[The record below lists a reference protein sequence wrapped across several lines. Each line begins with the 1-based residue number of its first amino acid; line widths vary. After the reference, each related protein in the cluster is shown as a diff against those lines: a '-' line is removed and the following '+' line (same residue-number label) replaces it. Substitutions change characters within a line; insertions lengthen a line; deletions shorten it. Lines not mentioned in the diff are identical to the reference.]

1 MKVIAAVLVA
11 IGCVILIGLLAF
23 MGTEVSKLTQL
34 GPCMSKASGSV
45 AELANLPVIFQ
56 NKTIELQ
63 EEIQVKLPQELQNKT
78 QEIQAKL
85 QSDPL
90 NAASLLAQQMK
101 ATQEIEAKKTNLT
114 TQIAEMGESLKSE
127 TCKLGKMIP
136 AQFVGCASDVENNFL
151 FKSFVP
157 GGMPSTE
164 DITAFIEK
172 TMSDAGCNTTDE
184 TTTEEQGGSSGLPGW
199 AVGLL
204 TFLALGLLIAGC
216 VLCCIGGDGES
227 DEDDDDL

>member
-1 MKVIAAVLVA
+1 
-11 IGCVILIGLLAF
+11 
-23 MGTEVSKLTQL
+23 
-34 GPCMSKASGSV
+34 MSKASGSV

-90 NAASLLAQQMK
+90 NASLLAQQMK

-136 AQFVGCASDVENNFL
+136 AQFVGCA
-151 FKSFVP
+151 
-157 GGMPSTE
+157 
-164 DITAFIEK
+164 
-172 TMSDAGCNTTDE
+172 
-184 TTTEEQGGSSGLPGW
+184 
-199 AVGLL
+199 
-204 TFLALGLLIAGC
+204 
-216 VLCCIGGDGES
+216 
-227 DEDDDDL
+227 